1 MELRKT
7 RYTIKLVSVLSVL
20 IFMFGMLNS
29 CYFDNE
35 EELYPPESCNN
46 ENVSLREDVI
56 PILESA
62 CYNCHDLS
70 NAPVLGDGINL
81 EGYSRLKGYLDNN
94 SNKFLGSLKWN
105 GQGSPMPKNA
115 SKLDVC
121 SINKIEVWINEGQL
135 NN

>member
-1 MELRKT
+1 MVLQKT
-7 RYTIKLVSVLSVL
+7 KYSVKIVSVLIGM
-20 IFMFGMLNS
+20 IFIFGMLYS

-35 EELYPPESCNN
+35 EELYPAESCNN
-46 ENVSLREDVI
+46 ENVSFREDVI

-62 CYNCHDLS
+62 CYNCHDLA

-81 EGYSRLKGYLDNN
+81 EGYSKLKSYLDID